1 VEEEGGGSIEMAG
14 WASGYRSSCGSLS
27 LSSARSRLVDGA
39 SEWLEALAPCSGLIS
54 ERSVQEPLCPTLK
67 LALTPSARSPTQE
80 DEHVRAA
87 AAIQRTRSPPVTPA
101 HAHAHRAH
109 ALHARSAAGKWPCSP
124 SMRPART
131 DDAAKCCPTVAG
143 TVLRCD
149 QDRASRLAYAPK
161 QGIPLLKLRSRA
173 GHTIDTAIAHHPQI
187 TVFLSIRHP
196 LTHYMQ
202 SHGRDGPR
210 HRTNLTRTLVL
221 PFPSPRR
228 ARLSLVL
235 PHALESKAEQSS
247 VPLRNEK
254 TVLSRARLP

>member
-1 VEEEGGGSIEMAG
+1 MLRPHFRAQRARASLPHAQARSHAQRALTHAG
-14 WASGYRSSCGSLS
+14 RR
-27 LSSARSRLVDGA
+27 ARSR
-39 SEWLEALAPCSGLIS
+39 SCCHS
-54 ERSVQEPLCPTLK
+54 
-67 LALTPSARSPTQE
+67 
-80 DEHVRAA
+80 
-87 AAIQRTRSPPVTPA
+87 
-101 HAHAHRAH
+101 AH
-109 ALHARSAAGKWPCSP
+109 ALAACHTRTRPCSP
-124 SMRPART
+124 RTRPPRAISCWQVAMLAVDEACAP

-187 TVFLSIRHP
+187 TVFFSIRHP